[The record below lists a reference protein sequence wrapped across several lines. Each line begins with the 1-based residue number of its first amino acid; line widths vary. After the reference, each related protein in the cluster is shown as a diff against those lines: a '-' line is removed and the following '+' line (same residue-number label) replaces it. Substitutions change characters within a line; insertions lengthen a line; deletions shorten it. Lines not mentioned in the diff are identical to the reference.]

1 MSAKQDRN
9 FDDLIDRFETRIYDT
24 VKGSWRLDLLQQDL
38 HQFTLPPSLKIWDAG
53 CGQGQIALWLAGF
66 GHQLTLCDLSSR
78 MLDKARE
85 KFARAGREAKFHHQ
99 SAQSLAIQLDEFDL
113 VLCHAVIEWLAD
125 PLTSIRAIAE
135 KVRPGGYLSLLF
147 YNRNAMVYGN
157 VLRGGWRLKPILE
170 DSYLGQGHK
179 LTPPN
184 PQYPHELI
192 SIMHAQGFQVKA
204 HTGIRVFHDYMSKQ
218 ARENSDMSELF
229 ELEKRYC
236 RLPAYRDM
244 GRYVH
249 LLLHRTDD
257 SSSDGQE
264 TPGSIC

>member
-1 MSAKQDRN
+1 MNAKQDRN

-24 VKGSWRLDLLQQDL
+24 VKGSWRLQLLQEDL
-38 HQFTLPPSLKIWDAG
+38 QSFTDSPPLDIWDAG
-53 CGQGQIALWLAGF
+53 CGQGQMSLWLASF
-66 GHQLTLCDLSSR
+66 GHRLTLCDLSSR
-78 MLDKARE
+78 MLEKARDN
-85 KFARAGREAKFHHQ
+85 FSTAGFSAAFHHQ
-99 SAQSLAIQLDEFDL
+99 SAQSLAVQIGHFDL
-113 VLCHAVIEWLAD
+113 VLCHAVVEWLAD
-125 PLTSIRAIAE
+125 PLTSLRAIAD

-170 DSYLGQGHK
+170 DSYLGKGHK

-192 SIMHAQGFQVKA
+192 AEMQTMGFELRA
-204 HTGIRVFHDYMSKQ
+204 HTGIRVFHDYMSKA
-218 ARENSDMSELF
+218 ARENSDMTALF

-236 RLPAYRDM
+236 RLPTYRDM

-249 LLLHRTDD
+249 LLLQNTAYSGQDR
-257 SSSDGQE
+257 QE

>member
-1 MSAKQDRN
+1 MSVKQDRN

-24 VKGSWRLDLLQQDL
+24 VKGSWRLQLLQEDL
-38 HQFTLPPSLKIWDAG
+38 QQFTDSPSFEVWDAG
-53 CGQGQIALWLAGF
+53 CGQGQISLWLAGF

-78 MLDKARE
+78 MLNKARDN
-85 KFARAGREAKFHHQ
+85 FNHAGLNAEFHHQ
-99 SAQSLAIQLDEFDL
+99 SAQSLAIQLGEFDL
-113 VLCHAVIEWLAD
+113 VLCHAVVEWLAD
-125 PLTSIRAIAE
+125 PLVSLQTIAE

-157 VLRGGWRLKPILE
+157 VLKGGWRLKPILE
-170 DSYLGQGHK
+170 DSYLGKGHK

-192 SIMHAQGFQVKA
+192 DAMQASGFDLHA
-204 HTGIRVFHDYMSKQ
+204 HTGIRVFHDYMSPQ
-218 ARENSDMSELF
+218 ARENTDMTELF
-229 ELEKRYC
+229 ELEKSYC

-249 LLLHRTDD
+249 LLLQKSAHFPR
-257 SSSDGQE
+257 G
-264 TPGSIC
+264 

>member
-24 VKGSWRLDLLQQDL
+24 VKGSWRLQLLQEDL
-38 HQFTLPPSLKIWDAG
+38 QQFTDSPALEVWDAG
-53 CGQGQIALWLAGF
+53 CGQGQISLWLAGF

-78 MLDKARE
+78 MLDKARDN
-85 KFARAGREAKFHHQ
+85 FAGAGLEAEFHHQ

-113 VLCHAVIEWLAD
+113 VLCHAVVEWLAD
-125 PLTSIRAIAE
+125 PLLSLQTIAE

-170 DSYLGQGHK
+170 DSYLGKGHK

-192 SIMHAQGFQVKA
+192 AAMQDSGFELRA
-204 HTGIRVFHDYMSKQ
+204 HSGIRVFHDYMSPQ
-218 ARENSDMSELF
+218 ARENTDIDELF

-249 LLLHRTDD
+249 LLLHKSD
-257 SSSDGQE
+257 SSPQ
-264 TPGSIC
+264 C

>member
-24 VKGSWRLDLLQQDL
+24 VKGSWRLQLLQEDL
-38 HQFTLPPSLKIWDAG
+38 QQFTALPALEVWDAG
-53 CGQGQIALWLAGF
+53 CGQGQISLWLAGF

-78 MLDKARE
+78 MLDKARHS
-85 KFARAGREAKFHHQ
+85 FDRAGLNAEFHHQ
-99 SAQSLAIQLDEFDL
+99 SAQSLAIQLGEFDL
-113 VLCHAVIEWLAD
+113 VLCHAVVEWLAD
-125 PLTSIRAIAE
+125 PLVSLWAIAE

-157 VLRGGWRLKPILE
+157 VLRGGWRLRPILD
-170 DSYLGQGHK
+170 DSYIGKGHK

-192 SIMHAQGFQVKA
+192 AAMQAAGFELRA
-204 HTGIRVFHDYMSKQ
+204 HTGIRVFHDYMSTQ
-218 ARENSDMSELF
+218 ARENTDMNELF

-236 RLPAYRDM
+236 RLPPYRDM

-249 LLLHRTDD
+249 LLL
-257 SSSDGQE
+257 SKSDHAPQG
-264 TPGSIC
+264 

>member
-1 MSAKQDRN
+1 MSVKQDRN
-9 FDDLIDRFETRIYDT
+9 FDDLIDRFESRIYDT
-24 VKGSWRLDLLQQDL
+24 VKGSWRLQLLQEDL
-38 HQFTLPPSLKIWDAG
+38 QPFADGSPIEIWDAG
-53 CGQGQIALWLAGF
+53 CGQGQISLWLAGF
-66 GHQLTLCDLSSR
+66 GHQLTLCDLSSK
-78 MLDKARE
+78 MLDKARAN
-85 KFARAGREAKFHHQ
+85 FASAGLDASFHHQ
-99 SAQSLAIQLDEFDL
+99 SAQSLAIQLGDFDL
-113 VLCHAVIEWLAD
+113 VLCHAVLEWLAD
-125 PLTSIRAIAE
+125 PLVSIEAISD

-170 DSYLGQGHK
+170 DSYLGKGHK

-192 SIMHAQGFQVKA
+192 AAMQSLGFELRA
-204 HTGIRVFHDYMSKQ
+204 HTGIRVFHDYMSKE
-218 ARENSDMSELF
+218 ARENSDMDVLF

-249 LLLHRTDD
+249 LLWQKTSD
-257 SSSDGQE
+257 SSQR
-264 TPGSIC
+264 